1 MAHHL
6 ETGSFFP
13 CVISALLLARR
24 LQTEIA
30 FWFCVL
36 LLCVIVLKVHLSAT
50 AAEDIYPLS
59 GRHTATVRSDYRGER
74 ECVYVREGKRERGG
88 SERERES
95 QIHSVFEREAV

>member
-1 MAHHL
+1 ML
-6 ETGSFFP
+6 
-13 CVISALLLARR
+13 SALLLARR

-88 SERERES
+88 SERERARFTVCLRGRQFKAQAKDWSET
-95 QIHSVFEREAV
+95 A